1 MELSGAHSD
10 SGIKETS
17 ESSGLSDPMGRLADR
32 EVRLENYRC
41 HFTND
46 RIQTHRF
53 VQVEDLLESQSS
65 MLRRVVASNAVL
77 REEWR
82 RSKEKLLLC
91 PEVRFQ

>member
-1 MELSGAHSD
+1 M
-10 SGIKETS
+10 ETS
-17 ESSGLSDPMGRLADR
+17 ESSGLLDPMGGLADR

-41 HFTND
+41 HFTYD

-65 MLRRVVASNAVL
+65 MLRHVVASNAVL

-91 PEVRFQ
+91 PEVRLQ